1 MPPNGLVVED
11 DVPEISKEKD
21 GEEQQVVAEEVE
33 LFDPWDQEF
42 RADIE
47 RRNGDFEY

>member
-1 MPPNGLVVED
+1 MLPNGLVVED
-11 DVPEISKEKD
+11 DMTEISKEKD
-21 GEEQQVVAEEVE
+21 YQEQQVVAEEVE

-47 RRNGDFEY
+47 RRNSDFDY